1 MNFKSPLFFAIVIIG
16 LFVASY
22 APHVDLEEKD
32 NLLLQTLLGGIQ
44 QLHYSPNDVNDDFSK
59 QVFDLYIERLDGGR
73 RWLTASEL
81 TMLKDY
87 EMQIDDAVQNPNYE
101 FFEKSVELKKAGL
114 ARAEAYYRE
123 ILKTPF
129 DFTKAEDIELD
140 GDKKAFA
147 KDEAELKEYWRK
159 SLKYDVMTRLA
170 TKLEQQEEA
179 REYDPSTEAERRKEY
194 MSKAKD
200 GESPKK
206 SFDDVLKE
214 EKEKREEILGK
225 SKEVLEAE
233 SREKTLERYDDWFE
247 RLNQERRSDYMS
259 NYLNAITNVFDPHT
273 SYYLPKDKENFD
285 INMSGTLEGIGARL
299 QTGDEYTKV
308 VSIVPGGPAWKGKE
322 LQVEDLI
329 MKVTQGGDSEEEP
342 LDVTGLRIDDVV
354 AKIRGKKG
362 TEVILTVKRVDGSV
376 KDISI
381 IRDVVILDE
390 GYAKS
395 ATLNYSN
402 VIDNIGYIKLPRF
415 YADFNRKGGRSCAVD
430 VAKEVEKLNAENV
443 NGIILDL
450 RNNGGGSLRD
460 VVTMSGLFIEEGPIV
475 QVKARNRK
483 PEVLTDDDPSVQYDG
498 PLIVMVN
505 EFSASASEILA
516 AALQDYGR
524 AVIVGSNN
532 TFGKG
537 TVQRFFDLDSAIR
550 GNDELKPLGEVKMT
564 IQKFYRINGGS
575 TQLKGVTPDIILPD
589 NFTYIPTG
597 EQDNEYAMEWT
608 EIPAVDYEQ
617 NVRSVDNLSALVA
630 KSKSR
635 VASSEVFQKVDK
647 NAKRLKEQRD
657 DTNSTLGIKEYITE
671 LDMLEKEAEM
681 YEDIF
686 APIDAL
692 TVENLAVDLAEIN
705 VDESKKARNDDWLK
719 SIKKDAYIQEA
730 LHIIKDMQ

>member
-1 MNFKSPLFFAIVIIG
+1 MKFKSPIFFGLIMIG

-22 APHVDLEEKD
+22 TPHISLEEKD
-32 NLLLQTLLGGIQ
+32 DLLLQTLLGGIK
-44 QLHYSPNDVNDDFSK
+44 QLHYSPNKVDDSFSK
-59 QVFDLYIERLDGGR
+59 EVFDLYMERLDNGK
-73 RWLTASEL
+73 RWLTASEVSTL
-81 TMLKDY
+81 SAYQM
-87 EMQIDDAVQNPNYE
+87 EIDDAILDPDYE
-101 FFEKSVELKKAGL
+101 FFEKSIELKKAGL
-114 ARAEAYYRE
+114 ARAKSYYQE

-129 DFTKAEDIELD
+129 DFTKAEDVELD
-140 GDKKAFA
+140 GDKKGFA
-147 KDEAELKEYWRK
+147 ANENELKEYWRK

-170 TKLEQQEEA
+170 TKLDEQEKARNQEL
-179 REYDPSTEAERRKEY
+179 DK
-194 MSKAKD
+194 MDKD
-200 GESPKK
+200 GEPK
-206 SFDDVLKE
+206 SEDDLK
-214 EKEKREEILGK
+214 KEMVERDKILGK
-225 SKEVLEAE
+225 STKELEQE
-233 SREKTLERYDDWFE
+233 VREKTVERYDDWFE

-308 VSIVPGGPAWKGKE
+308 VSIIPGGPAWKGKE
-322 LQVEDLI
+322 LEVEDLI
-329 MKVTQGGDSEEEP
+329 MKVTQGDNSTEEP

-381 IRDVVILDE
+381 VRDVVILDE

-395 ATLNYSN
+395 ATLNHPEI
-402 VIDNIGYIKLPRF
+402 IDNIGYIKLPRF
-415 YADFNRKGGRSCAVD
+415 YADFSRRGGKSCAVD
-430 VAKEVEKLNAENV
+430 VGKEIEKLNATNV

-460 VVTMSGLFIEEGPIV
+460 VVDMTGFFIEEGPIV

-483 PEVLTDDDPSVQYDG
+483 PEVLTDDDANVQYDG

-537 TVQRFFDLDSAIR
+537 TVQRFFDLDSAIK
-550 GNDELKPLGEVKMT
+550 GNDDLKPLGEVKMT

-589 NFTYIPTG
+589 NFTYIKTG
-597 EQDNEYAMEWT
+597 EQDNEHALEWT
-608 EIPAVDYEQ
+608 EIPAVDYAQ
-617 NVRSVDNLSALVA
+617 NTYKLDNLSAL
-630 KSKSR
+630 KSKSQKR
-635 VASSEVFQKVDK
+635 VANNEAFIKVNE
-647 NAKRLKEQRD
+647 NAKRLKDQRE
-657 DTNSTLGIKEYITE
+657 DTNSPLSIADYRKKMKS
-671 LDMLEKEAEM
+671 LDEEAKK
-681 YEDIF
+681 YDDIF
-686 APIDAL
+686 EAIEGL
-692 TVENLAVDLAEIN
+692 NVENLKVDLADIN
-705 VDESKKARNDDWLK
+705 VDESKKVRNEDWLK
-719 SIKKDAYIQEA
+719 SIKKDAYIEEA
-730 LHIIKDMQ
+730 LHIMKDMQ

>member
-1 MNFKSPLFFAIVIIG
+1 MNFKSPLFFAIVVIG

-22 APHVDLEEKD
+22 APHVDIEEKD

-59 QVFDLYIERLDGGR
+59 QVFDLYLERLDNGR

-81 TMLKDY
+81 DMLKAY
-87 EMQIDDAVQNPNYE
+87 EMQIDDAISNPNYD

-114 ARAEAYYRE
+114 ARAEGFYQE

-129 DFTKAEDIELD
+129 DFTKMEEIELD

-147 KDEAELKEYWRK
+147 KDEAQLKEYWRK

-170 TKLEQQEEA
+170 TKLDQQEEA
-179 REYDPSTEAERRKEY
+179 RNNEIDKMDSEGEAKSE
-194 MSKAKD
+194 
-200 GESPKK
+200 ES
-206 SFDDVLKE
+206 LKE
-214 EKEKREEILGK
+214 EMEKREELLGK
-225 SKEVLEAE
+225 SKEALESEA
-233 SREKTLERYDDWFE
+233 RKKTMERYDDWFE

-308 VSIVPGGPAWKGKE
+308 VSIIPGGPAWKGKE
-322 LQVEDLI
+322 LEVEDLI

-376 KDISI
+376 KEISI
-381 IRDVVILDE
+381 VRDVVILDE

-395 ATLNYSN
+395 ATLNYSE

-430 VAKEVEKLNAENV
+430 VGKEVEKLNAQNV

-550 GNDELKPLGEVKMT
+550 GNEELKPLGEVKMT

-617 NVRSVDNLSALVA
+617 NVRPVDNLSLLVT
-630 KSKSR
+630 KSKKR
-635 VASSEVFQKVDK
+635 VANSGVFQKVDA
-647 NAKRLKEQRD
+647 NAKRLKAQRD
-657 DTNSTLGIKEYITE
+657 DTNSTLGIKEYLTE
-671 LDMLEKEAEM
+671 IDMLEKEAEV

-686 APIDAL
+686 TPIEAL
-692 TVENLAVDLAEIN
+692 TVKNLAVDVDEIN
-705 VDESKKARNDDWLK
+705 VDDSKKARNEDWLK

>member
-1 MNFKSPLFFAIVIIG
+1 MKFKNPLFFAIVVIG
-16 LFVASY
+16 LFAASY
-22 APHVDLEEKD
+22 MPHISVEEKD
-32 NLLLQTLLGGIQ
+32 NLLLQTLLGGIN
-44 QLHYSPNDVNDDFSK
+44 QLHYSPNEVDDAYSK
-59 QVFDLYIERLDGGR
+59 QVFDLYLNRLDNGR
-73 RWLTASEL
+73 RWLTKDEVA
-81 TMLKDY
+81 TLKAY
-87 EMQIDDAVQNPNYE
+87 EMKIDDAILDPNYE
-101 FFEKSVELKKAGL
+101 FFEKSIALKKAGL
-114 ARAEAYYRE
+114 ARAEVFYKDL
-123 ILKTPF
+123 LKEPF
-129 DFTKAEDIELD
+129 DFTSVESIELD
-140 GDKKAFA
+140 GDKKEFA
-147 KDEAELKEYWRK
+147 KDEAQLKEYWGK
-159 SLKYDVMTRLA
+159 TLKYDVMTRLA
-170 TKLEQQEEA
+170 DKL
-179 REYDPSTEAERRKEY
+179 DKKE
-194 MSKAKD
+194 KAKNFVVKTETKD
-200 GESPKK
+200 GKPKTEESLKK
-206 SFDDVLKE
+206 
-214 EKEKREEILGK
+214 EKEDREKLLGMTTEQL
-225 SKEVLEAE
+225 EVEA
-233 SREKTLERYDDWFE
+233 REKTLERYEDWFE

-285 INMSGTLEGIGARL
+285 ISMSGTLEGIGARL
-299 QTGDEYTKV
+299 QTSEEYTKV
-308 VSIVPGGPAWKGKE
+308 VSIVPGGPAWKNKE
-322 LQVEDLI
+322 LEVEDLI
-329 MKVTQGGDSEEEP
+329 IKVTQGGDSTEEP

-362 TEVILTVKRVDGSV
+362 TEVILTVKRLDGSV
-376 KDISI
+376 KDITI
-381 IRDVVILDE
+381 ERDVVIMDE

-395 ATLNYSN
+395 ATLNYSD

-415 YADFNRKGGRSCAVD
+415 YADFNRRGGKSCAVD
-430 VAKEVEKLNAENV
+430 VAKEVEKLKAKNV
-443 NGIILDL
+443 KGIILDL

-537 TVQRFFDLDSAIR
+537 TVQRFFDLDSAIK
-550 GNDELKPLGEVKMT
+550 GNEELKPLGEVKLT

-617 NVRSVDNLSALVA
+617 NVRKVKNM
-630 KSKSR
+630 SKLQAMSSKR
-635 VASSEVFQKVDK
+635 VANNDVFIKVNE

-657 DTNSTLGIKEYITE
+657 DTNASLNIEEYQKETK
-671 LDMLEKEAEM
+671 LLEEEAEL
-681 YEDIF
+681 YKEIF
-686 APIDAL
+686 KPIEAL
-692 TVENLAVDLAEIN
+692 EIKNLAVDLVEIN
-705 VDESKKARNDDWLK
+705 MDEAKKARNDDWLK
-719 SIKKDAYIQEA
+719 AMKKDAYIQEA
-730 LHIIKDMQ
+730 LNIMKDMQK

>member
-1 MNFKSPLFFAIVIIG
+1 MKFKSPIFFGLIMIG

-22 APHVDLEEKD
+22 TPHISLEEKD
-32 NLLLQTLLGGIQ
+32 DLLLQTLLGGIK
-44 QLHYSPNDVNDDFSK
+44 QLHYSPNKVDDSFSK
-59 QVFDLYIERLDGGR
+59 EVFDLYMERLDNGK
-73 RWLTASEL
+73 RWLTASEVSTL
-81 TMLKDY
+81 SAYQM
-87 EMQIDDAVQNPNYE
+87 EIDDAILDPDYE
-101 FFEKSVELKKAGL
+101 FFEKSIELKKAGL
-114 ARAEAYYRE
+114 ARAKSYYQE

-129 DFTKAEDIELD
+129 DFTKAEDVELD
-140 GDKKAFA
+140 GDKKGFA
-147 KDEAELKEYWRK
+147 ANENELKEYWRK

-170 TKLEQQEEA
+170 TKLDEQEKARNQEL
-179 REYDPSTEAERRKEY
+179 DK
-194 MSKAKD
+194 MDKD
-200 GESPKK
+200 GEPK
-206 SFDDVLKE
+206 SEDDLK
-214 EKEKREEILGK
+214 KEMVERDKILGK
-225 SKEVLEAE
+225 STKELEQE
-233 SREKTLERYDDWFE
+233 VREKTVERYDDWFE

-308 VSIVPGGPAWKGKE
+308 VSIIPGGPAWKGKE
-322 LQVEDLI
+322 LEVEDLI
-329 MKVTQGGDSEEEP
+329 MKVTQGDNSTEEP

-381 IRDVVILDE
+381 VRDVVILDE

-395 ATLNYSN
+395 ATLNHSEI
-402 VIDNIGYIKLPRF
+402 IDNIGYIKLPRF
-415 YADFNRKGGRSCAVD
+415 YADFSRRGGKSCAVD
-430 VAKEVEKLNAENV
+430 VGKEIEKLNATNV

-460 VVTMSGLFIEEGPIV
+460 VVDMTGFFIEEGPIV

-483 PEVLTDDDPSVQYDG
+483 PEVLTDDDANVQYDG

-537 TVQRFFDLDSAIR
+537 TVQRFFDLDSAIK
-550 GNDELKPLGEVKMT
+550 GNDDLKPLGEVKMT

-589 NFTYIPTG
+589 NFTYIKTG
-597 EQDNEYAMEWT
+597 EQDNEHALEWT
-608 EIPAVDYEQ
+608 EIPAVDYAQ
-617 NVRSVDNLSALVA
+617 NTYKLDNLSAL
-630 KSKSR
+630 KSKSQKR
-635 VASSEVFQKVDK
+635 VANNEAFIKVNE
-647 NAKRLKEQRD
+647 NAKRLKDQRE
-657 DTNSTLGIKEYITE
+657 DTNSPLSIADYRKKMKS
-671 LDMLEKEAEM
+671 LDEEAKK
-681 YEDIF
+681 YDDIF
-686 APIDAL
+686 EAIEGL
-692 TVENLAVDLAEIN
+692 NVENLKVDLADIN
-705 VDESKKARNDDWLK
+705 VDESKKVRNEDWLK
-719 SIKKDAYIQEA
+719 SIKKDAYIEEA
-730 LHIIKDMQ
+730 LHIMKDMQ

>member
-1 MNFKSPLFFAIVIIG
+1 MNFKSPLFFAILVIG

-22 APHVDLEEKD
+22 APHVDIEEKD

-44 QLHYSPNDVNDDFSK
+44 QLHYSPNEVDDDFSK
-59 QVFDLYIERLDGGR
+59 QVFDLYIERLDNGR
-73 RWLTASEL
+73 RWLTASEME
-81 TMLKDY
+81 MLKAY
-87 EMQIDDAVQNPNYE
+87 EMQIDDAVTNPNYE

-114 ARAEAYYRE
+114 ARAESYYKE

-129 DFTKAEDIELD
+129 DFTKMEEIELD

-147 KDEAELKEYWRK
+147 KDEAQLKEYWRK
-159 SLKYDVMTRLA
+159 TLKYDVMTRLA

-179 REYDPSTEAERRKEY
+179 REKEIDK
-194 MSKAKD
+194 MDAD
-200 GESPKK
+200 GNP
-206 SFDDVLKE
+206 KE
-214 EKEKREEILGK
+214 EKSLMKEKEERKELLSK
-225 SKEVLEAE
+225 SKEDLEIEA
-233 SREKTLERYDDWFE
+233 REKTLERYDDWFE

-299 QTGDEYTKV
+299 QQGDEYTKV
-308 VSIVPGGPAWKGKE
+308 TDIIPGGPAWRGKE
-322 LQVEDLI
+322 LEKEDLI
-329 MKVTQGGDSEEEP
+329 MKVTQGGDSDEEP

-362 TEVILTVKRVDGSV
+362 TEVILTVKRVDGTV

-395 ATLNYSN
+395 VTLNYTD
-402 VIDNIGYIKLPRF
+402 VVDNIGYIKLPRF
-415 YADFNRKGGRSCAVD
+415 YADFNRRGGRSCAVD
-430 VAKEVEKLNAENV
+430 VAKEIEKLNAKNV

-550 GNDELKPLGEVKMT
+550 GNEDLKPLGEVKMT

-575 TQLKGVTPDIILPD
+575 TQLKGVTPDIVLPD

-597 EQDNEYAMEWT
+597 EQDNEYAMKWT

-617 NVRSVDNLSALVA
+617 NVRSVDNLSQLIA
-630 KSKSR
+630 KSKKR
-635 VASSEVFQKVDK
+635 VANSEVFQKVDK

-671 LDMLEKEAEM
+671 LDMLEKEAEV
-681 YEDIF
+681 YKDIF
-686 APIDAL
+686 TPIEAL
-692 TVENLAVDLAEIN
+692 TVENLAVDLEEIN
-705 VDESKKARNDDWLK
+705 VDESKKARNEDWLK

>member
-1 MNFKSPLFFAIVIIG
+1 MNFKSPLFFAIVVIG

-22 APHVDLEEKD
+22 APHVDIEEKD

-59 QVFDLYIERLDGGR
+59 QVFDLYLERLDNGR

-81 TMLKDY
+81 DMLKAY
-87 EMQIDDAVQNPNYE
+87 EMQIDDAISNPNYD

-114 ARAEAYYRE
+114 ARAEGFYQE

-129 DFTKAEDIELD
+129 DFTKMEEIELD

-147 KDEAELKEYWRK
+147 KDEAQLKEYWRK

-170 TKLEQQEEA
+170 TKLDQQEEA
-179 REYDPSTEAERRKEY
+179 RNNEIDKMDSEGEAKSE
-194 MSKAKD
+194 
-200 GESPKK
+200 ES
-206 SFDDVLKE
+206 LKE
-214 EKEKREEILGK
+214 EMEKREELLGK
-225 SKEVLEAE
+225 SKEALESEA
-233 SREKTLERYDDWFE
+233 REKTMERYDDWFE

-308 VSIVPGGPAWKGKE
+308 VSIIPGGPAWKGKE
-322 LQVEDLI
+322 LEVEDLI

-376 KDISI
+376 KEISI
-381 IRDVVILDE
+381 VRDVVILDE

-395 ATLNYSN
+395 ATLNYSE

-430 VAKEVEKLNAENV
+430 VGKEVEKLNAQNV

-550 GNDELKPLGEVKMT
+550 GNEELKPLGEVKMT

-617 NVRSVDNLSALVA
+617 NVRPVDNLSLLVT
-630 KSKSR
+630 KSKKR
-635 VASSEVFQKVDK
+635 VANSGVFQKVDA
-647 NAKRLKEQRD
+647 NAKRLKAQRD
-657 DTNSTLGIKEYITE
+657 DTNSTLGIKEYLTE
-671 LDMLEKEAEM
+671 IDMLEKEAEV

-686 APIDAL
+686 TPIEAL
-692 TVENLAVDLAEIN
+692 TVKNLAVDVDEIN
-705 VDESKKARNDDWLK
+705 VDDSKKARNEDWLK

>member
-1 MNFKSPLFFAIVIIG
+1 MNFKSPLFFAILVIG

-22 APHVDLEEKD
+22 AHHVDIEEKD

-44 QLHYSPNDVNDDFSK
+44 QLHYSPNEVDDDFSK
-59 QVFDLYIERLDGGR
+59 QVFDLYIERLDNGR
-73 RWLTASEL
+73 RWLTASEME
-81 TMLKDY
+81 MLKAY
-87 EMQIDDAVQNPNYE
+87 EMQIDDAVTNPNYE

-114 ARAEAYYRE
+114 ARAESYYKE

-129 DFTKAEDIELD
+129 DFTKMEEIELD

-147 KDEAELKEYWRK
+147 KDEAQLKEYWRK
-159 SLKYDVMTRLA
+159 TLKYDVMTRLA

-179 REYDPSTEAERRKEY
+179 REKEIDK
-194 MSKAKD
+194 MDAD
-200 GESPKK
+200 GNP
-206 SFDDVLKE
+206 KE
-214 EKEKREEILGK
+214 EKSLMKEKEERKELLSK
-225 SKEVLEAE
+225 SKEDLEIEA
-233 SREKTLERYDDWFE
+233 REKTLERYDDWFE

-299 QTGDEYTKV
+299 QQGDEYTKV
-308 VSIVPGGPAWKGKE
+308 TDIIPGGPAWRGKE
-322 LQVEDLI
+322 LEKEDLI
-329 MKVTQGGDSEEEP
+329 MKVTQGGDSDEEP

-362 TEVILTVKRVDGSV
+362 TEVILTVKRVDGTV

-395 ATLNYSN
+395 VTLNYTD
-402 VIDNIGYIKLPRF
+402 VVDNIGYIKLPRF
-415 YADFNRKGGRSCAVD
+415 YADFNRRGGRSCAVD
-430 VAKEVEKLNAENV
+430 VAKEIEKLNAKNV

-550 GNDELKPLGEVKMT
+550 GNEDLKPLGEVKMT

-575 TQLKGVTPDIILPD
+575 TQLKGVTPDIVLPD

-597 EQDNEYAMEWT
+597 EQDNEYAMKWT

-617 NVRSVDNLSALVA
+617 NVRSVDNLSQLIA
-630 KSKSR
+630 KSKKR
-635 VASSEVFQKVDK
+635 VANSEVFQKVDK

-671 LDMLEKEAEM
+671 LDMLEKEAEV
-681 YEDIF
+681 YKDIF
-686 APIDAL
+686 TPIEAL
-692 TVENLAVDLAEIN
+692 TVENLAVDLEEIN
-705 VDESKKARNDDWLK
+705 VDESKKARNEDWLK

>member
-1 MNFKSPLFFAIVIIG
+1 MNFKGPLFFAVVIIG

-22 APHVDLEEKD
+22 APHIDLEEKD

-44 QLHYSPNDVNDDFSK
+44 QLHYSPNDVDDDFSK
-59 QVFDLYIERLDGGR
+59 QVFDLYLERLDNGR
-73 RWLTASEL
+73 RWFTASEVD
-81 TMLKDY
+81 MLNAY
-87 EMQIDDAVQNPNYE
+87 EMQIDDAITNPNYE

-114 ARAEAYYRE
+114 ARAEGFYKE
-123 ILKTPF
+123 LLKEPF
-129 DFTKAEDIELD
+129 DFTKTEDIELD
-140 GDKKAFA
+140 GDKKEFA
-147 KDEAELKEYWRK
+147 KDEATLKEYWRK

-170 TKLEQQEEA
+170 TKLDQQEEA
-179 REYDPSTEAERRKEY
+179 RNYKP
-194 MSKAKD
+194 
-200 GESPKK
+200 ESMEDKMA
-206 SFDDVLKE
+206 DMTDE
-214 EKEKREEILGK
+214 EKMKSEKSMKKEAANREELLAMSREELEI
-225 SKEVLEAE
+225 EV
-233 SREKTLERYDDWFE
+233 REKTLERYDDWFE
-247 RLNQERRSDYMS
+247 RLNQERRTDYMS

-299 QTGDEYTKV
+299 QTGEEYTKV
-308 VSIVPGGPAWKGKE
+308 VSIIPGGPAWKGKDLE
-322 LQVEDLI
+322 VEDLI
-329 MKVTQGGDSEEEP
+329 MKVTQGGDSTEEP

-362 TEVILTVKRVDGSV
+362 TEVILTVKRVDGTV

-381 IRDVVILDE
+381 VRDVVIIDE

-395 ATLNYSN
+395 ATLNYTDI
-402 VIDNIGYIKLPRF
+402 VDNIGYIKLPRF
-415 YADFNRKGGRSCAVD
+415 YADFNRRGGRSCAVD
-430 VAKEVEKLNAENV
+430 VAKEVEKLNAKNV

-483 PEVLTDDDPSVQYDG
+483 PEVLEDEDPTVQYDG

-524 AVIVGSNN
+524 AVIIGSNN

-550 GNDELKPLGEVKMT
+550 GNDDLKPLGEVKLT

-589 NFTYIPTG
+589 NFSYITTG

-617 NVRSVDNLSALVA
+617 NAFKIDNMAELVA

-635 VASSEVFQKVDK
+635 VASSEVFNKVDK
-647 NAKRLKEQRD
+647 NAKRLKAQRD
-657 DTNSTLGIKEYITE
+657 DTNSTLGIKDYR
-671 LDMLEKEAEM
+671 MSLEAIEAEAKM
-681 YEDIF
+681 YEEIF
-686 APIDAL
+686 TPIDAL
-692 TVENLAVDLAEIN
+692 QVSNLEVDLDEIN

>member
-1 MNFKSPLFFAIVIIG
+1 MNFKSPLFFAVVIIG

-22 APHVDLEEKD
+22 APHIDIEEKD

-44 QLHYSPNDVNDDFSK
+44 QLHFSPNEVDNDFSK
-59 QVFDLYIERLDGGR
+59 QVFDLYLERLDSGR

-81 TMLKDY
+81 EMLKAY
-87 EMQIDDAVQNPNYE
+87 EMQIDDAVTNPNYE
-101 FFEKSVELKKAGL
+101 FFEKSVQLKKAGL
-114 ARAEAYYRE
+114 ARAEGYYKE
-123 ILKTPF
+123 ILKAPF
-129 DFTKAEDIELD
+129 DFSKTEEIELD

-147 KDEAELKEYWRK
+147 KDEAQLKEYWRK

-170 TKLEQQEEA
+170 TKLDQQEEA
-179 REYDPSTEAERRKEY
+179 KNNEIDKMDS
-194 MSKAKD
+194 D
-200 GESPKK
+200 GEAK
-206 SFDDVLKE
+206 SEASLKE
-214 EKEKREEILGK
+214 EMEKREKLLGM
-225 SKEVLEAE
+225 SKEDFESEA
-233 SREKTLERYDDWFE
+233 REKTMERYDDWFE

-308 VSIVPGGPAWKGKE
+308 VSIIPGGPAWKGKE
-322 LQVEDLI
+322 LEVEDLI
-329 MKVTQGGDSEEEP
+329 MKVTQGDDSEEEP

-381 IRDVVILDE
+381 VRDVVILDE

-395 ATLNYSN
+395 ATLNYTD
-402 VIDNIGYIKLPRF
+402 VVDNIGYIKLPRF
-415 YADFNRKGGRSCAVD
+415 YADFNRRGGRSCAVD
-430 VAKEVEKLNAENV
+430 VAKEVEKLNAQNV

-475 QVKARNRK
+475 QVKARDRK
-483 PEVLTDDDPSVQYDG
+483 PEVLTDDDSSVQYDG

-550 GNDELKPLGEVKMT
+550 GNEELKPLGEVKMT
-564 IQKFYRINGGS
+564 IQKFFRINGGS

-608 EIPAVDYEQ
+608 EIPAVDFEQ
-617 NVRSVDNLSALVA
+617 NVRSVDNMDQLVA
-630 KSKSR
+630 MSKKR
-635 VASSEVFQKVDK
+635 VASSKVFQKVDA
-647 NAKRLKEQRD
+647 NAKRLKAQRD
-657 DTNSTLGIKEYITE
+657 DTNSTLGIKEYIKE
-671 LDMLEKEAEM
+671 LDMLEKEAEV

-686 APIDAL
+686 TPIDAL
-692 TVENLAVDLAEIN
+692 EVGNLAVDLDEIN
-705 VDESKKARNDDWLK
+705 IDDSKKARNEDWLK

>member
-1 MNFKSPLFFAIVIIG
+1 MKFKNPLFFAIVVIG
-16 LFVASY
+16 LFAASY
-22 APHVDLEEKD
+22 MPHISVEEKD
-32 NLLLQTLLGGIQ
+32 NLLLQTLLGGIN
-44 QLHYSPNDVNDDFSK
+44 QLHYSPNEVDDAYSK
-59 QVFDLYIERLDGGR
+59 QVFDLYLNRLDNGR
-73 RWLTASEL
+73 RWLTKDEVA
-81 TMLKDY
+81 TLKAY
-87 EMQIDDAVQNPNYE
+87 EMKIDDAILDPNYE
-101 FFEKSVELKKAGL
+101 FFEKSIALKKAGL
-114 ARAEAYYRE
+114 ARAEVFYKDL
-123 ILKTPF
+123 LKEPF
-129 DFTKAEDIELD
+129 DFTSVESIELD
-140 GDKKAFA
+140 GDKKEFA
-147 KDEAELKEYWRK
+147 KDEAQLKEYWGK
-159 SLKYDVMTRLA
+159 TLKYDVMTRLA
-170 TKLEQQEEA
+170 DKL
-179 REYDPSTEAERRKEY
+179 DKKE
-194 MSKAKD
+194 KAKNFVVKTETKD
-200 GESPKK
+200 GKPKTEESLKK
-206 SFDDVLKE
+206 
-214 EKEKREEILGK
+214 EKEDREKLLGMTTEQL
-225 SKEVLEAE
+225 EVEA
-233 SREKTLERYDDWFE
+233 REKTLERYEDWFE

-285 INMSGTLEGIGARL
+285 ISMSGTLEGIGARL
-299 QTGDEYTKV
+299 QTSEEYTKV
-308 VSIVPGGPAWKGKE
+308 VSIVPGGPAWKNKE
-322 LQVEDLI
+322 LEVEDLI
-329 MKVTQGGDSEEEP
+329 IKVTQGGDSTEEP

-376 KDISI
+376 KDITI
-381 IRDVVILDE
+381 ERDVVIMDE

-395 ATLNYSN
+395 ATLNYSD

-415 YADFNRKGGRSCAVD
+415 YADFNRRGGKSCAVD
-430 VAKEVEKLNAENV
+430 VAKEVEKLKAKNV
-443 NGIILDL
+443 KGIILDL

-537 TVQRFFDLDSAIR
+537 TVQRFFDLDSAIK
-550 GNDELKPLGEVKMT
+550 GNEELKPLGEVKLT

-617 NVRSVDNLSALVA
+617 NVRKVKNMSKLQAMSA
-630 KSKSR
+630 KR
-635 VASSEVFQKVDK
+635 VANNDVFIKVNE

-657 DTNSTLGIKEYITE
+657 DTNASLNIEEYQKETE
-671 LDMLEKEAEM
+671 LLEEEAEL
-681 YEDIF
+681 YKEIF
-686 APIDAL
+686 KPIEAL
-692 TVENLAVDLAEIN
+692 EIKNLAVDLVEIN
-705 VDESKKARNDDWLK
+705 MDEAKKARNDDWLK
-719 SIKKDAYIQEA
+719 AMKKDAYIQEA
-730 LHIIKDMQ
+730 LNIMKDMQK